1 MILSNNPDKNTPE
14 FLIEENPIHD
24 ILKSFGA
31 NIEGLNKPIDF
42 DTWTRWGKNS
52 RYSAR
57 LIRGVVG
64 DEGLVYQDF
73 TSSEKPKV
81 VFFNNLQDP
90 SEEQLFLRESMT
102 EQAYQE
108 AVIETQRKHEE
119 AAILANHLWEEARI
133 EGTSEYL
140 DKKQVMA
147 YGLRFSEDQYGRF
160 LVVPLYDAAGK
171 LWNVQKIYNPS
182 PDGSNNKWFLTGGLK
197 KGCFYILGKSLRE
210 LLNSDS
216 TTETFVVCEGYATG
230 ASIHAATGLPIVV
243 AFDGGNLGPVVAS
256 LKETFPA
263 IDIVIA
269 ADNDQWNET
278 SINKGL
284 EEAQKAAS
292 QHGCGIVYPHFRLEH
307 HVSRPTDFN
316 DLHSLEGL
324 ETVKNQLNNFRHM
337 DVWEHPQPLKHEK
350 LPVVPLPL
358 DIVPNIFQPWI
369 QDIAHRMQCPLEHVA
384 IPAMVMVASVI
395 GARCSIRPKQNDSWT
410 IIPNLWGG
418 IIGHPSTLKT
428 PALTEALS
436 PMAYLENKAREDF
449 KKEEENYEFALE
461 AHKILK
467 DTKISQIKKNI
478 KANRAFQCFEYIEK
492 ELKEFDEPDV
502 PLCKRYKTND
512 ATIEKMTELLEQNP
526 TGMMLFRDEL
536 MGLFMTW
543 DKQGREADRAFYLEA
558 WNGYG
563 SHTTDRIERGTT
575 HCDNMCVSIVGGTQP
590 SKILRYLQ
598 KAIRGIDNDG
608 LVQRFQLFVYP
619 DDLKVWQLIDQHPD
633 KQAQETVFKLVETIS
648 TMDFVK
654 YGASQDED
662 NGIPYFRFSEKAQE
676 LFYGWLTELETT
688 KLRGKEDSIIVE
700 HLSKY
705 RKLMPALALIIHV
718 IDTANEIAEIDV
730 SLEAAEKAAAWCD
743 FLELHARRI
752 YGIAAN
758 MTLSAASIL
767 FKKLK
772 QRKLENGFTVRD
784 VYRKDW
790 SLLSDKE
797 LAEDACHELVRL
809 GWLRELITDFS
820 SGQKGKTSYTINPNI
835 WEQS

>member
-216 TTETFVVCEGYATG
+216 TTETFIVCEGYATG

-278 SINKGL
+278 STNKGL
-284 EEAQKAAS
+284 EEAKKAAT
-292 QHGCGIVYPHFRLEH
+292 QHVCGIVYPQFQPEH
-307 HVSRPTDFN
+307 HSLKPTDFN
-316 DLHSLEGL
+316 DL
-324 ETVKNQLNNFRHM
+324 VK
-337 DVWEHPQPLKHEK
+337 
-350 LPVVPLPL
+350 
-358 DIVPNIFQPWI
+358 
-369 QDIAHRMQCPLEHVA
+369 
-384 IPAMVMVASVI
+384 
-395 GARCSIRPKQNDSWT
+395 
-410 IIPNLWGG
+410 
-418 IIGHPSTLKT
+418 
-428 PALTEALS
+428 
-436 PMAYLENKAREDF
+436 
-449 KKEEENYEFALE
+449 
-461 AHKILK
+461 
-467 DTKISQIKKNI
+467 
-478 KANRAFQCFEYIEK
+478 
-492 ELKEFDEPDV
+492 
-502 PLCKRYKTND
+502 
-512 ATIEKMTELLEQNP
+512 
-526 TGMMLFRDEL
+526 
-536 MGLFMTW
+536 
-543 DKQGREADRAFYLEA
+543 
-558 WNGYG
+558 
-563 SHTTDRIERGTT
+563 
-575 HCDNMCVSIVGGTQP
+575 
-590 SKILRYLQ
+590 
-598 KAIRGIDNDG
+598 
-608 LVQRFQLFVYP
+608 
-619 DDLKVWQLIDQHPD
+619 
-633 KQAQETVFKLVETIS
+633 
-648 TMDFVK
+648 
-654 YGASQDED
+654 
-662 NGIPYFRFSEKAQE
+662 
-676 LFYGWLTELETT
+676 
-688 KLRGKEDSIIVE
+688 
-700 HLSKY
+700 
-705 RKLMPALALIIHV
+705 
-718 IDTANEIAEIDV
+718 
-730 SLEAAEKAAAWCD
+730 
-743 FLELHARRI
+743 LH
-752 YGIAAN
+752 Y
-758 MTLSAASIL
+758 
-767 FKKLK
+767 
-772 QRKLENGFTVRD
+772 
-784 VYRKDW
+784 
-790 SLLSDKE
+790 
-797 LAEDACHELVRL
+797 
-809 GWLRELITDFS
+809 
-820 SGQKGKTSYTINPNI
+820 
-835 WEQS
+835 